1 MPNTRKNS
9 MQDPYPVPVF
19 TVPSQA
25 TVSVPGSKS
34 ITNRALLLAALAKG
48 NTRLENCLF
57 SRDTEIMVTA
67 LNELGIETTSDH
79 GSKCIEVHG
88 AGGNI
93 PNRKAAINIGNSGT
107 SARFLTAMLA
117 ACTDGDFTLDGDE
130 AMRKRPIQKLADTLA
145 SLDSQIDT
153 TDGHFPIRIRSTGLS
168 GGIAEVD
175 ATESSQFV
183 SALLMAA
190 PLAKEPIEVRLSNPS
205 IRRGYIDMSLA
216 MMEQF
221 GMPASI
227 LGSHSDRYRISP
239 HAYHAPA
246 DSYLVEGDASAAS
259 YFIALPFAVG
269 GSITI
274 EGVSKNSLQGDI
286 AFADLAASSGGHL
299 NWDSNAL
306 TVSLPE
312 NVSPLQFPPLDSDYY
327 TFSDT
332 FMTGA
337 ALAPLANGP
346 TRIEGIGHTRHQECD
361 RIAAMV
367 DGLNQTGQSTQ
378 DTDSTLTVEPRPLQP
393 ATIGT
398 SEDHRIAMSFAIL
411 GSHDALKSG
420 QSWMKIKDPLCCRKT
435 FPAFFEVLESAR
447 QQSLES

>member
-1 MPNTRKNS
+1 

-19 TVPSQA
+19 TVPSRA
-25 TVSVPGSKS
+25 TISVPGSKS
-34 ITNRALLLAALAKG
+34 ITNRALLLAALSQG

-57 SRDTEIMVTA
+57 SRDTEIMLAA
-67 LNELGIETTSDH
+67 LNELGIGTTIDPS
-79 GSKCIEVHG
+79 SKRIEVQG
-88 AGGNI
+88 TGGNI
-93 PNRKAAINIGNSGT
+93 PNRNATINIGNSGT

-117 ACTDGDFTLDGDE
+117 TCPDGDFRLDGDA

-145 SLDSQIDT
+145 SLGCQIDT
-153 TDGHFPIRIRSTGLS
+153 TNGFFPIRIRPTGLA
-168 GGIAEVD
+168 GGAADVD

-190 PLAKEPIEVRLSNPS
+190 PLAREALEIRLSNPS

-221 GMPASI
+221 GVPASN
-227 LGSHSDRYRISP
+227 LESHSDRYRISP
-239 HAYHAPA
+239 HAYRAPA
-246 DSYLVEGDASAAS
+246 DSYSVEADASAAS
-259 YFIALPFAVG
+259 YFVALPFAVG

-286 AFADLAASSGGHL
+286 AFADLAEISGAHL
-299 NWDSNAL
+299 DWEPGGL
-306 TVSLPE
+306 TISLPE
-312 NVSPLQFPPLDSDYY
+312 SISPFQFPPLSADYY
-327 TFSDT
+327 AFSDT

-346 TRIEGIGHTRHQECD
+346 TKIEGVGHTRHQECD

-367 DGLNQTGQSTQ
+367 DGLSQSGQVTQ
-378 DTDSTLTVEPRPLQP
+378 DTESTLTIGPKKLQP
-393 ATIGT
+393 ATIET
-398 SEDHRIAMSFAIL
+398 YEDHRIAMSFAIL
-411 GSHDALKSG
+411 GSHDAFKSG

-435 FPAFFEVLESAR
+435 FPDFFEVLESAR

>member
-1 MPNTRKNS
+1 

-19 TVPSQA
+19 TVPAQA

-34 ITNRALLLAALAKG
+34 ITNRALLLAGLARG
-48 NTRLENCLF
+48 NTLLKNCLF
-57 SRDTEIMVTA
+57 SRDTEIMVAA
-67 LNELGIETTSDH
+67 LNELGIESTSDPN
-79 GSKCIEVHG
+79 SKRIEVQG
-88 AGGNI
+88 TGGNI

-117 ACTDGDFTLDGDE
+117 TCPDGDFKLDGDE

-145 SLDSQIDT
+145 SLGCQIDT
-153 TDGHFPIRIRSTGLS
+153 TNGHFPIRIRPAGLV

-183 SALLMAA
+183 SALLMSA
-190 PLAKEPIEVRLSNPS
+190 PLAKDPIEIQLSNPS

-221 GMPASI
+221 GIPAANI
-227 LGSHSDRYRISP
+227 ETHSDRYRVSP
-239 HAYHAPA
+239 NPYYAPEG
-246 DSYLVEGDASAAS
+246 SYSVEGDASAAS

-286 AFADLAASSGGHL
+286 AFADLAADSGAHLDWGSSGL
-299 NWDSNAL
+299 N
-306 TVSLPE
+306 VSLPAS
-312 NVSPLQFPPLDSDYY
+312 VSPFQFPPLSSDYY
-327 TFSDT
+327 AFSDT

-346 TRIEGIGHTRHQECD
+346 TRIEGVGHTRNQECD

-367 DGLNQTGQSTQ
+367 DGLTHSGQATK
-378 DTDSTLTVEPRPLQP
+378 DTDSTLTIDPKRLQP
-393 ATIGT
+393 ATIET
-398 SEDHRIAMSFAIL
+398 HEDHRIAMSFAIL

-435 FPAFFEVLESAR
+435 FPDFFEVLESAR